1 MRSDKKKNRR
11 KHGKQEADSAAVVQ
25 ADGAAVRKKKKYRLN
40 WKRFILFLLGLMLIA
55 VVAVCVYVGLVIS
68 QAPKIDVNDMY
79 TILTESTVV
88 YDDSGNEIDT
98 VYSEEN
104 RTIVEYEDIP
114 ENMVNA
120 MVALEDKT
128 FWDHHGFNFIRIMG
142 AIKESVFGGGQI
154 SGTSTITQQLA
165 RNIFLKDSRFDRD
178 IKRKIIE
185 AYYTV
190 IIEKELSKE
199 EIITLYLNTVNF
211 GYGSYGV
218 QAASQAYFSKDVQD
232 LKLSE
237 CAALAALP
245 QMPTTYQLIEYVGN
259 DDVSEKDENILKRT
273 SNGTYL
279 ANDASKERREICLD
293 LMEEQGYITAEQK
306 EKAAKRKLT
315 SMLNPSYNNNVQEAS
330 YFKDYVIDTVI
341 EDLMEANDWSYDDA
355 WNKVYNGGLRIYSTM
370 DSQAQEVIETEF
382 DNDAN
387 FPSSSTYSIPNLTS
401 YSSIFDSDKN
411 FTLKTSEII
420 KRKDGGLLIKA
431 NKRLKIYETEVNGE
445 TDYSIE
451 FPNMYTYE
459 NGKLYTISGGFIN
472 VPQQYKS
479 QNKYGNII
487 ISADFF
493 ENEDYKD
500 FFIFND
506 DGTVTIPPGSYSLN
520 QKVIQPQAAMT
531 IVENSTGYI
540 KAMVGGRKTTG
551 RQLHNRA
558 ISPEQPGSSIKPLA
572 VYSAAIQQSAEEAQA
587 GKKHTFV
594 DYKIDKQ
601 GAKLWGYYLTAAS
614 IVIDE
619 KTTINGKVWP
629 QNAGGAGYSGPQTMR
644 SALQQSI
651 NTCAVKIL
659 KQVGEEYSA
668 DLVEKFGI
676 TTLDR
681 EGDVNDLNL
690 AALALGGLSEGV
702 TTLDMASAYT
712 VFPNNGTRK
721 DTTPYTKVVDSKGE
735 VLLDKTETE
744 SHEVLDSGVAW
755 IMADMLKSVVTQGIG
770 YPAAISGVQ
779 SGGKTGTTDEQKD
792 IWFDGF
798 TPSYSASLWIGVDQ
812 NCAGSEMSGPAAAL
826 WGKIMNQIDG
836 AKQGSYKSAP
846 SNVIYSGGEYFISGT
861 QGGVGS
867 IKDLE
872 EEVTICTETGY
883 LATPDCPHTK
893 KVGYL
898 DWGNDDGEDGEMPK
912 YYCYK
917 HNTDP
922 KKYPISPKETYV
934 PYEPIKPE
942 DPDDPD
948 EPLLPV
954 DPDPDDPDNPDPPV
968 DDPDNPDNPDDPG
981 IDPAA

>member
-1 MRSDKKKNRR
+1 MRSDKKKNKR
-11 KHGKQEADSAAVVQ
+11 KHGKQDADNTAAVQ
-25 ADGAAVRKKKKYRLN
+25 SDGTAVRKKKYRLN
-40 WKRFILFLLGLMLIA
+40 WKRFILFLLGLMIIA
-55 VVAVCVYVGLVIS
+55 AAAVGFYVGHIIS

-88 YDDSGNEIDT
+88 YDDDGKEIDT

-104 RTIVEYEDIP
+104 RTIVEYDDIP
-114 ENMVNA
+114 EDMINA

-165 RNIFLKDSRFDRD
+165 RNVFLKDSRFDRD

-190 IIEKELSKE
+190 IIEKELKKK

-218 QAASQAYFSKDVQD
+218 QAAAQSYFSKDVQD
-232 LKLSE
+232 LTLAE
-237 CAALAALP
+237 CASLAALP
-245 QMPTTYQLIEYVGN
+245 QLPSTYQLIEYVGN
-259 DDVSEKDENILKRT
+259 NDVSEKDDNILKRT
-273 SNGTYL
+273 SGGTYL
-279 ANDASKERREICLD
+279 ANDASKDRRETCLD
-293 LMEEQGYITAEQK
+293 LMVEQGYIS
-306 EKAAKRKLT
+306 EKQAKKASKVKLT
-315 SMLNPSYNNNVQEAS
+315 DMLNPSYNNNPQEAA

-341 EDLMEANDWSYDDA
+341 EDLMKEYDWDYDYA
-355 WNKVYNGGLRIYSTM
+355 WDRVYNGGLKIYSTL
-370 DSQAQEVIETEF
+370 DSQAQDVIEKEF

-387 FPSSSTYSIPNLTS
+387 FPSSYTYSIPNLAS
-401 YSSIFDSDKN
+401 FDSIFDSEKN
-411 FTLKTSEII
+411 FTFTSDEIR
-420 KRKDGGLLIKA
+420 KRKDGGLLIRA
-431 NKRLKIYETEVNGE
+431 NKRLNIYETEVNGE

-459 NGKLYTISGGFIN
+459 NGTLYTIGGGFIN
-472 VPQQYKS
+472 IPQQYKS
-479 QNKYGNII
+479 VNKYGNVI

-500 FFIFND
+500 FFIFNE

-531 IVENSTGYI
+531 IVENSTGYV

-572 VYSAAIQQSAEEAQA
+572 VYSAAIQQSAEEAQS
-587 GKKHTFV
+587 GSKKHTFT
-594 DYKIDKQ
+594 DFKIDKQ
-601 GAKLWGYYLTAAS
+601 GAKLWGNFMTPAS

-659 KQVGEEYSA
+659 LQVGEQYSA

-676 TTLDR
+676 STLDR
-681 EGDVNDLNL
+681 EGGVNDLNP
-690 AALALGGLSEGV
+690 AGLALGGLSEGV

-712 VFPNNGTRK
+712 TFPNNGTRK
-721 DTTPYTKVVDSKGE
+721 KTTPYTQVVDSKGE
-735 VLLDKTETE
+735 VLLDKTKNK
-744 SHEVLDSGVAW
+744 SRRVLDAGVAW
-755 IMADMLKSVVTQGIG
+755 IMTDMLKSVVTQGIG

-812 NCAGSEMSGPAAAL
+812 NCAGTEMSGPAAAL

-861 QGGVGS
+861 QGGIGS
-867 IKDLE
+867 IEDLKKK
-872 EEVTICTETGY
+872 VTICTETGY

-893 KVGYL
+893 KVGFL
-898 DWGNDDGEDGEMPK
+898 DWGNEDSKDGEMPK

-917 HNTDP
+917 HNRDP
-922 KKYPISPKETYV
+922 EKYPISPYETFI

-942 DPDDPD
+942 DPE
-948 EPLLPV
+948 EPEGPVNPV
-954 DPDPDDPDNPDPPV
+954 DPVDPPVNPVDPDDPD
-968 DDPDNPDNPDDPG
+968 DPG
-981 IDPAA
+981 QDPAD

>member
-1 MRSDKKKNRR
+1 MRSDRKKNRR
-11 KHGKQEADSAAVVQ
+11 KHGGQDADSAAVVQ
-25 ADGAAVRKKKKYRLN
+25 ADGTAARKKKKYRLN
-40 WKRFILFLLGLMLIA
+40 WKRFILFLLGLVLIA
-55 VVAVCVYVGLVIS
+55 VAAVCVYVGVVIS
-68 QAPKIDVNDMY
+68 QAPKIDVDDMY

-128 FWDHHGFNFIRIMG
+128 FWEHHGFNFIRIMG
-142 AIKESVFGGGQI
+142 AIKESIFGGGEI

-185 AYYTV
+185 AYYTL

-211 GYGSYGV
+211 GYGCYGI
-218 QAASQAYFSKDVQD
+218 QSASQAYFSKDVQD

-245 QMPTTYQLIEYVGN
+245 QLPSTYQLIEYVSN
-259 DDVSEKDENILKRT
+259 DDVSEEDENILKRT

-306 EKAAKRKLT
+306 EKASKRKLT
-315 SMLNPSYNNNVQEAS
+315 SMLNPSYSSNVQEAS

-341 EDLMEANDWSYDDA
+341 EDLMEANDWDYDTA
-355 WNKVYNGGLRIYSTM
+355 WDKVYNGGLRIYSTM

-387 FPSSSTYSIPNLTS
+387 FPSSYTYSIPNLTN
-401 YSSIFDSDKN
+401 YDSIFDSDKN

-459 NGKLYTISGGFIN
+459 NGKLYTIGGGFIN

-479 QNKYGNII
+479 QNEYGNII

-493 ENEDYKD
+493 EDEDYED

-506 DGTVTIPPGSYSLN
+506 DGTVTIPPDSYSLN

-540 KAMVGGRKTTG
+540 KAMVGGRETTG

-572 VYSAAIQQSAEEAQA
+572 VYSAALQQSAEEAQA
-587 GKKHTFV
+587 GEKHTFT
-594 DYKIDKQ
+594 DFKIDKQ
-601 GAKLWGYYLTAAS
+601 GAKLWGNYLTAAS

-619 KTTINGKVWP
+619 KTTIDGKVWP
-629 QNAGGAGYSGPQTMR
+629 QNAGGAGYSGPQTVR

-659 KQVGEEYSA
+659 MQVGETYSA

-676 TTLDR
+676 STLDR
-681 EGDVNDLNL
+681 EGDTNDLNL
-690 AALALGGLSEGV
+690 AALALGGLTEGV
-702 TTLDMASAYT
+702 TTLEMASAYT

-721 DTTPYTKVVDSKGE
+721 ETTPYTKVTDSKGE
-735 VLLDKTETE
+735 VLLDRTETE
-744 SHEVLDSGVAW
+744 SHEVLDAGVAW
-755 IMADMLKSVVTQGIG
+755 IMTDLLKSVVTQGIG
-770 YPAAISGVQ
+770 YGASISGVQ

-826 WGKIMNQIDG
+826 WGKIMDQIEG
-836 AKQGSYKSAP
+836 AKQGSYKSMP
-846 SNVIYSGGEYFISGT
+846 SNVIYSGGEYYISGT

-867 IKDLE
+867 IEELE
-872 EEVTICTETGY
+872 EEVTICTDTGY
-883 LATPDCPHTK
+883 LATPDCPNTK
-893 KVGYL
+893 KVSYL
-898 DWGNDDGEDGEMPK
+898 DWGNEDEEDGEIPE
-912 YYCYK
+912 YYCYM

-922 KKYPISPKETYV
+922 EKYPISPNETYV

-948 EPLLPV
+948 DSDSQTDNPD
-954 DPDPDDPDNPDPPV
+954 DPDHSDPTTDNPDDPDNPE
-968 DDPDNPDNPDDPG
+968 DPG

>member
-315 SMLNPSYNNNVQEAS
+315 SMLNPSYSNNVQEAS

-341 EDLMEANDWSYDDA
+341 EDLMEANDWNYDTA

-420 KRKDGGLLIKA
+420 
-431 NKRLKIYETEVNGE
+431 
-445 TDYSIE
+445 
-451 FPNMYTYE
+451 
-459 NGKLYTISGGFIN
+459 
-472 VPQQYKS
+472 
-479 QNKYGNII
+479 
-487 ISADFF
+487 
-493 ENEDYKD
+493 
-500 FFIFND
+500 
-506 DGTVTIPPGSYSLN
+506 
-520 QKVIQPQAAMT
+520 
-531 IVENSTGYI
+531 
-540 KAMVGGRKTTG
+540 
-551 RQLHNRA
+551 
-558 ISPEQPGSSIKPLA
+558 
-572 VYSAAIQQSAEEAQA
+572 
-587 GKKHTFV
+587 
-594 DYKIDKQ
+594 
-601 GAKLWGYYLTAAS
+601 
-614 IVIDE
+614 
-619 KTTINGKVWP
+619 
-629 QNAGGAGYSGPQTMR
+629 
-644 SALQQSI
+644 
-651 NTCAVKIL
+651 
-659 KQVGEEYSA
+659 
-668 DLVEKFGI
+668 
-676 TTLDR
+676 
-681 EGDVNDLNL
+681 
-690 AALALGGLSEGV
+690 
-702 TTLDMASAYT
+702 
-712 VFPNNGTRK
+712 
-721 DTTPYTKVVDSKGE
+721 
-735 VLLDKTETE
+735 
-744 SHEVLDSGVAW
+744 
-755 IMADMLKSVVTQGIG
+755 
-770 YPAAISGVQ
+770 
-779 SGGKTGTTDEQKD
+779 
-792 IWFDGF
+792 
-798 TPSYSASLWIGVDQ
+798 
-812 NCAGSEMSGPAAAL
+812 
-826 WGKIMNQIDG
+826 
-836 AKQGSYKSAP
+836 
-846 SNVIYSGGEYFISGT
+846 
-861 QGGVGS
+861 
-867 IKDLE
+867 
-872 EEVTICTETGY
+872 
-883 LATPDCPHTK
+883 
-893 KVGYL
+893 
-898 DWGNDDGEDGEMPK
+898 
-912 YYCYK
+912 
-917 HNTDP
+917 
-922 KKYPISPKETYV
+922 
-934 PYEPIKPE
+934 
-942 DPDDPD
+942 
-948 EPLLPV
+948 
-954 DPDPDDPDNPDPPV
+954 
-968 DDPDNPDNPDDPG
+968 
-981 IDPAA
+981 

>member
-1 MRSDKKKNRR
+1 MRSDKRNKNKKKN
-11 KHGKQEADSAAVVQ
+11 KNQNTDNAVVQ
-25 ADGAAVRKKKKYRLN
+25 ADGKTAAKKKYRLN
-40 WKRFILFLLGLMLIA
+40 KKRFFLFLLGIILAMGIGVCA
-55 VVAVCVYVGLVIS
+55 YVAVIIS
-68 QAPKIDVNDMY
+68 QAPEIDVDDMY
-79 TILTESTVV
+79 TILTESTVI
-88 YDDSGNEIDT
+88 YDDAGNEIDT

-104 RTIVEYEDIP
+104 RTNVEYEDIP

-128 FWDHHGFNFIRIMG
+128 FWKHHGFNFIRIMG

-165 RNIFLKDSRFDRD
+165 RNVFLKDSRFDRD

-190 IIEKELSKE
+190 IIESKLSKE
-199 EIITLYLNTVNF
+199 DIITLYLNTVNF

-232 LKLSE
+232 LTLAE

-245 QMPTTYQLIEYVGN
+245 QQPSVYQLVEYVGN

-273 SNGTYL
+273 SNGTYI
-279 ANDASKERREICLD
+279 ANDVSKDRRETCLA
-293 LMEEQGYITAEQK
+293 LMEEQGYITAEQR
-306 EKAAKRKLT
+306 EKASKKKLT
-315 SMLNPSYNNNVQEAS
+315 KILNPNYNINAEESA
-330 YFKDYVIDTVI
+330 YFEDYVIEQVI
-341 EDLMEANDWSYDDA
+341 EDLMEEKDWDYDYA
-355 WNKVYNGGLRIYSTM
+355 WDRVYNGGLKIYSTM
-370 DSQAQEVIETEF
+370 DAQAQEVVETEF

-387 FPSSSTYSIPNLTS
+387 FPSSSSYNTPNLAS
-401 YSSIFDSDKN
+401 YDSIFDSDKN
-411 FTLKTSEII
+411 FTFKTSEII
-420 KRKDGGLLIKA
+420 KKKDGSLIIKA
-431 NKRLKIYETEVNGE
+431 GKRLNIYETTVNGE

-459 NGKLYTISGGFIN
+459 NGKLYTIGGGFIN

-479 QNKYGNII
+479 QNKAGNIV

-520 QKVIQPQAAMT
+520 QKVIQPQGAMT

-540 KAMVGGRKTTG
+540 KAMVGGRQTSG

-558 ISPEQPGSSIKPLA
+558 VSPEQPGSSIKPLA
-572 VYSAAIQQSAEEAQA
+572 VYAAALQQSAEEAQA
-587 GKKHTFV
+587 GKKHTFT
-594 DYKIDKQ
+594 DFKIDKQ

-629 QNAGGAGYSGPQTMR
+629 QNAGGGYSGPTTMR
-644 SALQQSI
+644 GALQRSI
-651 NTCAVKIL
+651 NTCAVKIFL
-659 KQVGEEYSA
+659 QVGADYSA
-668 DLVEKFGI
+668 DTVEKFGI

-681 EGDVNDLNL
+681 EGDVNDLNP
-690 AALALGGLSEGV
+690 AGLALGGMTEGV
-702 TTLDMASAYT
+702 TTLEMASAYT
-712 VFPNNGTRK
+712 VFPNNGTRQE
-721 DTTPYTKVVDSKGE
+721 TTSYTKVEDSKGE
-735 VLLDKTETE
+735 VLLDKSTTKT
-744 SHEVLDSGVAW
+744 HEVLDSGVAW
-755 IMADMLKSVVTQGIG
+755 IMADMLKSVVTNGIAG
-770 YPAAISGVQ
+770 SASISGVQ
-779 SGGKTGTTDEQKD
+779 VGGKTGTTDHQVD

-812 NCAGSEMSGPAAAL
+812 NCNGVDMSETAAVL

-836 AKQGSYKSAP
+836 AKEGSYKSAP
-846 SNVIYSGGEYFISGT
+846 SNVIYTGGEYFISGT

-898 DWGNDDGEDGEMPK
+898 DWGNEDSEEGEMPK

-917 HNTDP
+917 HNADP
-922 KKYPISPKETYV
+922 EKYPISPKEKYV
-934 PYEPIKPE
+934 PYVKPE
-942 DPDDPD
+942 DPE
-948 EPLLPV
+948 EPEKPTDPV
-954 DPDPDDPDNPDPPV
+954 DPDPDNPDPTDPDNPD
-968 DDPDNPDNPDDPG
+968 DNTDPDNPVE
-981 IDPAA
+981 PAA